1 MEPDDLEA
9 QDHTQDQSGFD
20 DGFSDTP
27 TTTPLA
33 TPPADE
39 TTETAAPAAPTPA
52 PAPKLKTITEDEW
65 NDLTA
70 RAALIDEIRATQASG
85 LDKAFGKIGGI
96 ERTLSELRSGT
107 KVDISDDEIEAVE
120 EDWPAVANLLRKVRA
135 AGSTDAPALDEDALG
150 QLVEK
155 RLAPVMQS
163 LPQQVEQVVEMRLLS
178 RVHPDWKDQTNSAE
192 WQQYVGA
199 LPAAE
204 ARKLYDAWDADYI
217 AGHLTTFKKARKAT
231 ASRRQELAEAA
242 TPRGV
247 GGAAPGS
254 SIEDE
259 FNAGFK

>member
-1 MEPDDLEA
+1 MGPDDLDT
-9 QDHTQDQSGFD
+9 QDHDTQDQSGFD

-39 TTETAAPAAPTPA
+39 TDAASAPAAPA

-65 NDLTA
+65 NDLQA
-70 RAALIDEIRATQASG
+70 RAALIDEIKATQASG

-107 KVDISDDEIEAVE
+107 KVDISDDEINAVE

-135 AGSTDAPALDEDALG
+135 AGTDAPALDEDALG

-163 LPQQVEQVVEMRLLS
+163 LPQQVEQAVEVRLLS
-178 RVHPDWKDQTNSAE
+178 KVHPDWKDQTAKPE
-192 WQQYVGA
+192 WGQYVGA

-204 ARKLYDAWDADYI
+204 ARKLYDAWDSDYI
-217 AGHLTTFKKARKAT
+217 AGHLTTFKKALKAST
-231 ASRRQELAEAA
+231 SRRQELAEAA

-247 GGAAPGS
+247 GGATPGS